1 MTIIKTGADTDIT
14 VTAKKDYIGE
24 MEINK
29 DCFDVEETTVDGK
42 VIPKFSVKEDFVVDI
57 IDEERPEVS
66 GGSGESGAQG

>member
-24 MEINK
+24 MEIDK
-29 DCFDVEETTVDGK
+29 DCFDTEATVDGK

-66 GGSGESGAQG
+66 GGSGAQG